1 MFNAFRYFIAIF
13 SISLTLSTGFSFAQ
27 KPNILWVYA
36 EDTSPWMGC
45 YGDDVNADETP
56 NIDAI
61 AEAGVRFNRAYV
73 PAPVCSASRSAII
86 IGQSAIRFGAHQHR
100 SSRSPKTRIPLP
112 QNYKLLPELLSE
124 HGYTTF
130 NFGKADYNFAWNQH
144 ETYNYKLKK
153 QTDFSEL
160 VNKQPFFGQIQLRGG
175 KNNTEN
181 INKEIKV
188 DPNIVVVPADYPN
201 NKIFKEVVAQHYDAI
216 RVDDNIVGKIIQQ
229 LKDTELY
236 KNTIIVYFSDHG
248 ANNLLRHKQML
259 TEGGLH
265 VPFVVVGPNNYVP
278 SGKVRN
284 DLVNMLD
291 LSATTLSWADVDI
304 PKWYEGQNLFSQN
317 YQKRSFVA
325 AHKDR
330 LDHTIDRVRTIR
342 TENYR
347 YIRNYKL
354 DRIFLQ
360 PQYRDS
366 KNFTQNLHHLYNS
379 GRLSKVHKEI
389 YFGERPAEELYEVR
403 TDPAMIYNLVQNPK
417 FSLELER
424 HRKLLDEWLA
434 VGDMGSET
442 EPVANLKAN
451 GDGKKWG
458 EGVNPEY
465 EKYRIDSDGDGLS
478 DRWEIANN
486 RDPQDGLLYFDYDC
500 GGWQTEGWESSDI
513 SSNLAGSL
521 GYLDFNLDQNHGV
534 ISKKSLQIKGI
545 SEKQVIAIRIRSKTK
560 LKIVIANDKGKLGK
574 SKHLGSNTF
583 KTLIIPLKKKFWRAG
598 TKTLSVAFRGEKGS
612 LIEVDY
618 IKQLSK
624 Q

>member
-1 MFNAFRYFIAIF
+1 MFHTSRFFTTIF
-13 SISLTLSTGFSFAQ
+13 FFSLTVSTAFSFAQ
-27 KPNILWVYA
+27 KPNILWIYA

-45 YGDDVNADETP
+45 YGDDVNVDATP

-61 AEAGVRFNRAYV
+61 AQAGVRFNRAYV
-73 PAPVCSASRSAII
+73 PAPVCSATRSAMI

-100 SSRSPKTRIPLP
+100 SSRTPKTRIPLP

-124 HGYTTF
+124 QGYTTF
-130 NFGKADYNFAWNQH
+130 NHGKADYNFAWNQSKA
-144 ETYNYKLKK
+144 YNHKLKK
-153 QTDFSEL
+153 RTDFSEL

-188 DPNIVVVPADYPN
+188 DPNNVAVPADYPN
-201 NKIFKEVVAQHYDAI
+201 NKIFKEVVAQHYEAV
-216 RVDDNIVGKIIQQ
+216 RVDDNIIGKIIQQ
-229 LKDTELY
+229 LKDTGLY
-236 KNTIIVYFSDHG
+236 KNTIVVYFSDHG

-265 VPFVVVGPNNYVP
+265 VPFVVMGPNKYVP
-278 SGKVRN
+278 NIKVRN

-291 LSATTLSWADVDI
+291 LSATTLSWAGVDV
-304 PKWYEGQNLFSQN
+304 PNWYEGQNLFSKN
-317 YQKRSFVA
+317 FTPRVFVA

-347 YIRNYKL
+347 YVRNYKL

-366 KNFTQNLHHLYNS
+366 KNFTKNLHYLYNS
-379 GRLSKVHKEI
+379 GRLSKVRKKI
-389 YFGERPAEELYEVR
+389 YFGERPAEELYNVSI
-403 TDPAMIYNLVQNPK
+403 DPAMIYNLVGNPT

-434 VGDMGSET
+434 VGDMGSEA
-442 EPVANLKAN
+442 EPIANLKAN

-465 EKYRIDSDGDGLS
+465 EKYRVDSDGDGLS

-486 RDPQDGLLYFDYDC
+486 RNQNDGILYFEFDC
-500 GGWQTEGWESSDI
+500 GGWQTEGWRSTDI

-521 GYLDFNLDQNHGV
+521 GYLDFKLD
-534 ISKKSLQIKGI
+534 SKKGTIYKEGLQIREANHQKI
-545 SEKQVIAIRIRSKTK
+545 IAIKMKSNANLKIFVANDHGDLGSAEYLGNSSFEEVLIPLNKNMSLSGTTK
-560 LKIVIANDKGKLGK
+560 LKI
-574 SKHLGSNTF
+574 S
-583 KTLIIPLKKKFWRAG
+583 
-598 TKTLSVAFRGEKGS
+598 FRGKKNDLVE
-612 LIEVDY
+612 IDH
-618 IKQLSK
+618 IKQK
-624 Q
+624 

>member
-1 MFNAFRYFIAIF
+1 MNKVLFFYFFIIVLAAQT
-13 SISLTLSTGFSFAQ
+13 SLLQAQ
-27 KPNILWVYA
+27 KPNILWIYA

-45 YGDDVNADETP
+45 YGDAVNVDATP

-73 PAPVCSASRSAII
+73 PAPVCSATRSALIV
-86 IGQSAIRFGAHQHR
+86 GQSAIRFGAHQHR
-100 SSRSPKTRIPLP
+100 SSRTPKTRIPLP

-130 NFGKADYNFAWNQH
+130 NFGKADYNFVWNQGK
-144 ETYNYKLKK
+144 TYNHKLKK
-153 QTDFSEL
+153 RTDFSEL

-188 DPNIVVVPADYPN
+188 NPNNVAVPADYPN
-201 NKIFKEVVAQHYDAI
+201 NKIFKEVVAQHYEAI
-216 RVDDNIVGKIIQQ
+216 RVDDNIIGKIIQQ
-229 LKDTELY
+229 LKDTGLY
-236 KNTIIVYFSDHG
+236 KNTIVVYFSDHG
-248 ANNLLRHKQML
+248 ANNLPRHKQML

-265 VPFVVVGPNNYVP
+265 VPFVVMGPNKYVP
-278 SGKVRN
+278 NGKVRN

-291 LSATTLSWADVDI
+291 LSATTLSWAGVNV
-304 PKWYEGQNLFSQN
+304 PNWYEGQNLFSKN
-317 YQKRSFVA
+317 FTPRVFVA

-366 KNFTQNLHHLYNS
+366 KPAIRNLHQLYES
-379 GRLSKVHKEI
+379 RKLSDTHQQI
-389 YFGERPAEELYEVR
+389 YFGERPAEELYNVNE
-403 TDPAMIYNLVQNPK
+403 DLAMVFNLANDMEYQHV
-417 FSLELER
+417 LEQ
-424 HRKLLDEWLA
+424 HRALLDQWMA
-434 VGDMGSET
+434 SGDMGSDP
-442 EPVANLKAN
+442 EPIASLKAN

-465 EKYRIDSDGDGLS
+465 EKYRVDSDGDGLS
-478 DRWEIANN
+478 DRWEIANK
-486 RDPQDGLLYFDYDC
+486 RDQNDGLLYFEFDC
-500 GGWQTEGWESSDI
+500 GGWQTEGWESTDI

-521 GYLDFNLDQNHGV
+521 GYLDFKLDN
-534 ISKKSLQIKGI
+534 KKGTIYKEGLQIRETNHQK
-545 SEKQVIAIRIRSKTK
+545 SIAIKMKSTAD
-560 LKIVIANDKGKLGK
+560 LKIFIANDHGD
-574 SKHLGSNTF
+574 LGSAKYSANSSF
-583 KTLIIPLKKKFWRAG
+583 QEVLIPLNKSTRLSG
-598 TKTLSVAFRGEKGS
+598 TTKLEISFRGKKNDLVE
-612 LIEVDY
+612 IDY
-618 IKQLSK
+618 IKQK
-624 Q
+624 

>member
-1 MFNAFRYFIAIF
+1 MNRVLFVYFFIIVLTVQT
-13 SISLTLSTGFSFAQ
+13 SLLQAQ
-27 KPNILWVYA
+27 KPNILWIYA

-45 YGDDVNADETP
+45 YGNDVNINATP

-61 AEAGVRFNRAYV
+61 AQAGVRFNRAYV
-73 PAPVCSASRSAII
+73 PAPVCSATRSAMI

-100 SSRSPKTRIPLP
+100 SSRTPKTRIPLP

-124 HGYTTF
+124 QGYTTF
-130 NFGKADYNFAWNQH
+130 NFGKADYNFAWNQGK
-144 ETYNYKLKK
+144 TYNHKLKK
-153 QTDFSEL
+153 RTDFSEL

-181 INKEIKV
+181 INKEVKV
-188 DPNIVVVPADYPN
+188 NPNNVAVPADYPN
-201 NKIFKEVVAQHYDAI
+201 NKIFKEVVAQHYEAI
-216 RVDDNIVGKIIQQ
+216 RVDDNIIGKIIQQ
-229 LKDTELY
+229 LKDTGLY
-236 KNTIIVYFSDHG
+236 KNTIVVYFSDHG
-248 ANNLLRHKQML
+248 ANNLPRHKQML

-265 VPFVVVGPNNYVP
+265 VPFVVMGPNKYVP

-291 LSATTLSWADVDI
+291 LSATTLSWAGVDV
-304 PKWYEGQNLFSQN
+304 PNWYEGKNLFSKN
-317 YQKRSFVA
+317 FTPRSFVA

-330 LDHTIDRVRTIR
+330 LDHTIDRVRTVR

-347 YIRNYKL
+347 YVRNYKL

-366 KNFTQNLHHLYNS
+366 KNFTKNLHHLYNS

-389 YFGERPAEELYEVR
+389 YFGERPAEELYNVNK
-403 TDPAMIYNLVQNPK
+403 DPTMIYNLVGNPT

-424 HRKLLDEWLA
+424 HRKLLDQWLA
-434 VGDMGSET
+434 IGDMGSEA
-442 EPVANLKAN
+442 EPIANLKAN

-465 EKYRIDSDGDGLS
+465 EKYRVDSDGDGLS

-486 RDPQDGLLYFDYDC
+486 RNRNDGILYFEFDC
-500 GGWQTEGWESSDI
+500 GGWQTEGWRSTDI

-521 GYLDFNLDQNHGV
+521 GYLDFKLD
-534 ISKKSLQIKGI
+534 SKKGTIYKEGLQIREANHQKI
-545 SEKQVIAIRIRSKTK
+545 IAIKMKSNANLKIFVANDHGDLGSAEYSGNPSFEEVLIPLNKNMSLSGTTK
-560 LKIVIANDKGKLGK
+560 LKI
-574 SKHLGSNTF
+574 S
-583 KTLIIPLKKKFWRAG
+583 
-598 TKTLSVAFRGEKGS
+598 FRGKKNDLVE
-612 LIEVDY
+612 IDY
-618 IKQLSK
+618 IKQK
-624 Q
+624 

>member
-1 MFNAFRYFIAIF
+1 MFHTSRFFIAILIF
-13 SISLTLSTGFSFAQ
+13 SSTVSTGLSFAQ
-27 KPNILWVYA
+27 KPNILWIYA

-45 YGDDVNADETP
+45 YGDDVNVDATP

-73 PAPVCSASRSAII
+73 PAPVCSATRSAMI

-100 SSRSPKTRIPLP
+100 SSRTPKTRIQLP

-124 HGYTTF
+124 QGYTTF
-130 NFGKADYNFAWNQH
+130 NFGKADYNFAWNQGK
-144 ETYNYKLKK
+144 TYNHKLKK
-153 QTDFSEL
+153 RTDFSGL

-188 DPNIVVVPADYPN
+188 DPNNVAVPADYPN
-201 NKIFKEVVAQHYDAI
+201 NKIFKEVVAQHYEAI
-216 RVDDNIVGKIIQQ
+216 RVDDNIIGKIIQQ
-229 LKDTELY
+229 LKDTGLY
-236 KNTIIVYFSDHG
+236 KNTIVVYFSDHG

-265 VPFVVVGPNNYVP
+265 VPFVVMGPNKYVP
-278 SGKVRN
+278 NGRVRN

-291 LSATTLSWADVDI
+291 LSATTLSWAGVDV
-304 PKWYEGQNLFSQN
+304 PNWYEGKNLFSKN
-317 YQKRSFVA
+317 FTPRSFVA

-330 LDHTIDRVRTIR
+330 LDHTIDRVRTVR

-347 YIRNYKL
+347 YVRNYKL

-366 KNFTQNLHHLYNS
+366 KNFTKDLHHLYNS

-389 YFGERPAEELYEVR
+389 YFGERPSEELYNVSK
-403 TDPAMIYNLVQNPK
+403 DPAMIYNLVGNPT
-417 FSLELER
+417 FRLELER

-434 VGDMGSET
+434 VGDMGSEA
-442 EPVANLKAN
+442 EPIANLKAN

-458 EGVNPEY
+458 QGVNPEY
-465 EKYRIDSDGDGLS
+465 EKYRVDSDGDGLS

-486 RDPQDGLLYFDYDC
+486 RDPQDGLLYFSFDC
-500 GGWQTEGWESSDI
+500 GGWQTEGWESKDI

-521 GYLDFNLDQNHGV
+521 GYLDFKLDN
-534 ISKKSLQIKGI
+534 KKGTIYKERLQIRETNQQK
-545 SEKQVIAIRIRSKTK
+545 SIAIKMKSTADLKIFVANDHGDLGNAKYSANPSFQEVLIPLNINTSLSGTTK
-560 LKIVIANDKGKLGK
+560 LEI
-574 SKHLGSNTF
+574 S
-583 KTLIIPLKKKFWRAG
+583 
-598 TKTLSVAFRGEKGS
+598 FRGKKNDLVE
-612 LIEVDY
+612 IDY
-618 IKQLSK
+618 IKQK
-624 Q
+624 

>member
-1 MFNAFRYFIAIF
+1 MFHTSRFFTTIF
-13 SISLTLSTGFSFAQ
+13 FFSLTVSTAFLFAQ
-27 KPNILWVYA
+27 KPNILWIYA

-45 YGDDVNADETP
+45 YGDDVNADATP

-73 PAPVCSASRSAII
+73 PAPVCSATRSAMI

-100 SSRSPKTRIPLP
+100 SSRTPKTRIPLP

-124 HGYTTF
+124 QGYTTF
-130 NFGKADYNFAWNQH
+130 NFGKADYNFVWNQGKA
-144 ETYNYKLKK
+144 YNHKLKK
-153 QTDFSEL
+153 RTDFSEL

-188 DPNIVVVPADYPN
+188 DPNNVAVPADYPN
-201 NKIFKEVVAQHYDAI
+201 NKIFKEVVAQHHEAI
-216 RVDDNIVGKIIQQ
+216 RVDDNIIGKIINQ
-229 LKDTELY
+229 LKDTGLY
-236 KNTIIVYFSDHG
+236 KNTIVVYFSDHG

-265 VPFVVVGPNNYVP
+265 VPFVVMGPNKYVP
-278 SGKVRN
+278 NGKVRN

-291 LSATTLSWADVDI
+291 LSATTLSWAGVDV
-304 PKWYEGQNLFSQN
+304 PNWYEGQNLFSKN
-317 YQKRSFVA
+317 FTPRVFVA

-347 YIRNYKL
+347 YVRNYKL

-366 KNFTQNLHHLYNS
+366 KNFTKNLHYLYNS
-379 GRLSKVHKEI
+379 GRLSKVCKEI
-389 YFGERPAEELYEVR
+389 YFGERPAEELYNVSK
-403 TDPAMIYNLVQNPK
+403 DPAMIYNLVGNPT

-434 VGDMGSET
+434 VGDMGSEA
-442 EPVANLKAN
+442 EPIANLKAN

-465 EKYRIDSDGDGLS
+465 EKYRVDSDGDGLS

-486 RDPQDGLLYFDYDC
+486 RNQNDGILYFEFDC
-500 GGWQTEGWESSDI
+500 GGWQTEGWRSTDI

-521 GYLDFNLDQNHGV
+521 GYLDFKLD
-534 ISKKSLQIKGI
+534 SKKGTIFKEGLQIREANHQKI
-545 SEKQVIAIRIRSKTK
+545 IAIKMKSNANLKIFVANDHGDLGSAEYSGNSSFEEVLIPLNKNMSLGGTTK
-560 LKIVIANDKGKLGK
+560 LKI
-574 SKHLGSNTF
+574 S
-583 KTLIIPLKKKFWRAG
+583 
-598 TKTLSVAFRGEKGS
+598 FRGKKNDLVE
-612 LIEVDY
+612 IDY
-618 IKQLSK
+618 IKQK
-624 Q
+624 

>member
-1 MFNAFRYFIAIF
+1 MFHASRFFTTIF
-13 SISLTLSTGFSFAQ
+13 FFSLTVSTGFSFAQ
-27 KPNILWVYA
+27 KPNILWIYA

-45 YGDDVNADETP
+45 YGDDVNAEATP

-73 PAPVCSASRSAII
+73 PAPVCSATRSAII

-100 SSRSPKTRIPLP
+100 SSRTPKTRIPLP

-124 HGYTTF
+124 QGYTTF
-130 NFGKADYNFAWNQH
+130 NFGKADYNFIWDMAK
-144 ETYNYKLKK
+144 TYNHKLKK
-153 QTDFSEL
+153 RTDFSEL
-160 VNKQPFFGQIQLRGG
+160 VHKQPFFGQIQLRGG
-175 KNNTEN
+175 KNNTDYLRESVRVN
-181 INKEIKV
+181 PNKV
-188 DPNIVVVPADYPN
+188 SVPADYPDN
-201 NKIFKEVVAQHYDAI
+201 EIFRKVMAQHYDAI
-216 RVDDNIVGKIIQQ
+216 RVDDKIIGQILQ
-229 LKDTELY
+229 ALEQTGLHQ
-236 KNTIIVYFSDHG
+236 NTIVVYFSDHG
-248 ANNLLRHKQML
+248 ANNLPRHKQML

-265 VPFVVVGPNNYVP
+265 VPFMIMGPDKYVP
-278 SGKVRN
+278 SNSVRN

-291 LSATTLSWADVDI
+291 LSATTLSWAGVDV
-304 PKWYEGQNLFSQN
+304 PNWYEGQNLFSKN
-317 YQKRSFVA
+317 FKPRAFVA

-347 YIRNYKL
+347 YVRNYKL

-366 KNFTQNLHHLYNS
+366 KNFTKNLHYLYNS

-389 YFGERPAEELYEVR
+389 YFGERPAEELYNVSK
-403 TDPAMIYNLVQNPK
+403 DPSMIYNLVGNPT

-434 VGDMGSET
+434 VGDMGSEA
-442 EPVANLKAN
+442 EPIANLKAN

-465 EKYRIDSDGDGLS
+465 EKYRVDSDGDGLS

-486 RDPQDGLLYFDYDC
+486 RDPQDGLVHFAFDC
-500 GGWQTEGWESSDI
+500 GGWQTEGWESIDI

-521 GYLDFNLDQNHGV
+521 GYLNFKLDN
-534 ISKKSLQIKGI
+534 KKGTIFKEGLQIRETNQQKSI
-545 SEKQVIAIRIRSKTK
+545 VIKMKSNADLKIFVANNHSELGSAKYSANLSFQEVLIPLNKNTSLSGTTK
-560 LKIVIANDKGKLGK
+560 LKI
-574 SKHLGSNTF
+574 S
-583 KTLIIPLKKKFWRAG
+583 
-598 TKTLSVAFRGEKGS
+598 FRGKKNDLVE
-612 LIEVDY
+612 IDY
-618 IKQLSK
+618 IKQK
-624 Q
+624 

>member
-1 MFNAFRYFIAIF
+1 MFNTSRFFTSIF
-13 SISLTLSTGFSFAQ
+13 LFSLTVSTGFSFAQ
-27 KPNILWVYA
+27 KPNILWIYA

-45 YGDDVNADETP
+45 YGDDVNADATP

-73 PAPVCSASRSAII
+73 PAPVCSATRSAMI

-100 SSRSPKTRIPLP
+100 SSRTPKTRIPLP

-124 HGYTTF
+124 QGYTTF
-130 NFGKADYNFAWNQH
+130 NFGKADYNFVWNQGK
-144 ETYNYKLKK
+144 TYNHKLKK
-153 QTDFSEL
+153 RTDFSEL

-181 INKEIKV
+181 INKKIKV
-188 DPNIVVVPADYPN
+188 DPNIVAVPADYPN
-201 NKIFKEVVAQHYDAI
+201 NKIFKEVVAQHYEAI
-216 RVDDNIVGKIIQQ
+216 RVDDNIIGKIIQQ
-229 LKDTELY
+229 LKDTGLY
-236 KNTIIVYFSDHG
+236 KNTIVVYFSDHG

-265 VPFVVVGPNNYVP
+265 VPFVVMGPNKYVP
-278 SGKVRN
+278 KNSVRN

-291 LSATTLSWADVDI
+291 LSATTLSWAGVDV
-304 PKWYEGQNLFSQN
+304 PSWYEGQNLFSKN
-317 YQKRSFVA
+317 FTPRVFIG

-342 TENYR
+342 TEKYR
-347 YIRNYKL
+347 YVRNYKL

-366 KNFTQNLHHLYNS
+366 KNFTKNLHYLYSS
-379 GRLSKVHKEI
+379 GRVSKVHKEI
-389 YFGERPAEELYEVR
+389 YFGERPAEELYNVSK
-403 TDPAMIYNLVQNPK
+403 DPAMIYNLVGNPT

-424 HRKLLDEWLA
+424 HRKLLDQWLA
-434 VGDMGSET
+434 VGDMGSEA
-442 EPVANLKAN
+442 EPIATLKAS

-478 DRWEIANN
+478 DSWEIANK
-486 RDPQDGLLYFDYDC
+486 RDPSDGLLYFDFDC
-500 GGWQTEGWESSDI
+500 GGWQTEGWESTDI

-521 GYLDFNLDQNHGV
+521 GYLDFKLD
-534 ISKKSLQIKGI
+534 SKKGTIHKTGLQIRETNHQK
-545 SEKQVIAIRIRSKTK
+545 SIAIKMKSTADLKVFVANDHGDLGSAKYSVNSSFQEVLIPLNNSISLSGTTK
-560 LKIVIANDKGKLGK
+560 LKI
-574 SKHLGSNTF
+574 S
-583 KTLIIPLKKKFWRAG
+583 
-598 TKTLSVAFRGEKGS
+598 FRGKKND
-612 LIEVDY
+612 LIEIDY
-618 IKQLSK
+618 IKQL
-624 Q
+624 

>member
-1 MFNAFRYFIAIF
+1 MFHTSRFFTTIF
-13 SISLTLSTGFSFAQ
+13 FFSLTVSTAFSFAQ
-27 KPNILWVYA
+27 KPNILWIYA

-45 YGDDVNADETP
+45 YGDDVNVDATP

-61 AEAGVRFNRAYV
+61 AQAGVRFNRAYV
-73 PAPVCSASRSAII
+73 PAPVCSATRSAMI

-100 SSRSPKTRIPLP
+100 SSRTPKTRIPLP

-124 HGYTTF
+124 QGYTTF
-130 NFGKADYNFAWNQH
+130 NHGKADYNFAWNQNK
-144 ETYNYKLKK
+144 TYNHKLKK
-153 QTDFSEL
+153 RTDFSEL

-188 DPNIVVVPADYPN
+188 DPNNVAVPADYPN
-201 NKIFKEVVAQHYDAI
+201 NKIFKEVVAQHYEAV
-216 RVDDNIVGKIIQQ
+216 RVDDNIIGKIIQQ
-229 LKDTELY
+229 LKDTGLY
-236 KNTIIVYFSDHG
+236 KNTIVVYFSDHG

-265 VPFVVVGPNNYVP
+265 VPFVVMGPNKYVP
-278 SGKVRN
+278 NGKVRN

-291 LSATTLSWADVDI
+291 LSATTLSWAGVDV
-304 PKWYEGQNLFSQN
+304 PNWYEGQNLFSKN
-317 YQKRSFVA
+317 FTPRVFVA

-347 YIRNYKL
+347 YVRNYKL

-366 KNFTQNLHHLYNS
+366 KNFTKNLHYLYNS
-379 GRLSKVHKEI
+379 GRLSKVRKEI
-389 YFGERPAEELYEVR
+389 YFGERPAEELYNVSI
-403 TDPAMIYNLVQNPK
+403 DPAMIYNLVGNPT

-434 VGDMGSET
+434 VGDMGSEA
-442 EPVANLKAN
+442 EPIANLKAN

-465 EKYRIDSDGDGLS
+465 EKYRVDSDGDGLS

-486 RDPQDGLLYFDYDC
+486 RNQNDGILYFEFDC
-500 GGWQTEGWESSDI
+500 GGWQTEGWKSTDI

-521 GYLDFNLDQNHGV
+521 GYLDFKLD
-534 ISKKSLQIKGI
+534 SKKGTIYKEGLQIREANHQKI
-545 SEKQVIAIRIRSKTK
+545 IAIKMKSNANLKIFVANDHGDLGSAEYLGNSSFEEVLIPLNKNMSLSGTTK
-560 LKIVIANDKGKLGK
+560 LKI
-574 SKHLGSNTF
+574 S
-583 KTLIIPLKKKFWRAG
+583 
-598 TKTLSVAFRGEKGS
+598 FRGKKNDLVE
-612 LIEVDY
+612 IDH
-618 IKQLSK
+618 IKQK
-624 Q
+624 

>member
-1 MFNAFRYFIAIF
+1 MFHTSRFFIAILIF
-13 SISLTLSTGFSFAQ
+13 SSTVSTGLSFAQ
-27 KPNILWVYA
+27 RPNILWIYA

-45 YGDDVNADETP
+45 YGDDVNIDATP

-73 PAPVCSASRSAII
+73 PAPVCSASRSAMI

-100 SSRSPKTRIPLP
+100 SSRTPKTRIQLP

-124 HGYTTF
+124 QGYTTF
-130 NFGKADYNFAWNQH
+130 NFGKADYNFAWN
-144 ETYNYKLKK
+144 EGKTYNHKLKK
-153 QTDFSEL
+153 RTDFSGL

-188 DPNIVVVPADYPN
+188 DPNSVAVPADYPN
-201 NKIFKEVVAQHYDAI
+201 NKIFKEVVAQHYEAI
-216 RVDDNIVGKIIQQ
+216 RLDDNIIGKIIQQ
-229 LKDTELY
+229 LKDTGLY

-265 VPFVVVGPNNYVP
+265 VPFVVMGPNKYVP
-278 SGKVRN
+278 NGKVRN

-291 LSATTLSWADVDI
+291 LSATTLSWADVEI
-304 PKWYEGQNLFSQN
+304 PNWYEGQNLFSEN
-317 YQKRSFVA
+317 STPRSFVA

-330 LDHTIDRVRTIR
+330 LDHTIDRVRTVR

-347 YIRNYKL
+347 YVRNYKL

-366 KNFTQNLHHLYNS
+366 KNFTKNLHHLYNS

-389 YFGERPAEELYEVR
+389 YFGERPAEELYNVR
-403 TDPAMIYNLVQNPK
+403 KDPAMIYNLVGNPT
-417 FSLELER
+417 FRLELER
-424 HRKLLDEWLA
+424 HRELLDEWLA
-434 VGDMGSET
+434 VGDMGSEA
-442 EPVANLKAN
+442 EPIANLMAN

-458 EGVNPEY
+458 QGVNPEY
-465 EKYRIDSDGDGLS
+465 EKYRVDSDGDGLS
-478 DRWEIANN
+478 NRWEIANN
-486 RDPQDGLLYFDYDC
+486 RDPQDGLLYFEFDC
-500 GGWQTEGWESSDI
+500 GGWQTEGWRSTDI

-521 GYLDFNLDQNHGV
+521 GYLDFKLDN
-534 ISKKSLQIKGI
+534 KKGTIYKERLQIRETNQQKN
-545 SEKQVIAIRIRSKTK
+545 IAIKMKSTADLKIFVANDHGDLGNAKYSANPSFQEVLIPLNINTSLSGTTK
-560 LKIVIANDKGKLGK
+560 LEI
-574 SKHLGSNTF
+574 S
-583 KTLIIPLKKKFWRAG
+583 
-598 TKTLSVAFRGEKGS
+598 FRGKKNDLVE
-612 LIEVDY
+612 IDY
-618 IKQLSK
+618 IKQK
-624 Q
+624 